1 MRKGNNDIMNYIG
14 KKLYTRKEAAALLSI
29 STDTLDMLRCAGK
42 LQSYWIGSRVYI
54 KSTDLDRFVA
64 TLKAGEP
71 NC

>member
-1 MRKGNNDIMNYIG
+1 MDKL
-14 KKLYTRKEAAALLSI
+14 LYTRKEAAALLSV
-29 STDTLDMLRCAGK
+29 SVDTLDVLRCAWK
-42 LQSYWIGSRVYI
+42 IMSYWIGSRVYI

>member
-1 MRKGNNDIMNYIG
+1 MN
-14 KKLYTRKEAAALLSI
+14 KLLYTRKEAAALLSV
-29 STDTLDMLRCAGK
+29 SVDTLDVLRCAGK
-42 LQSYWIGSRVYI
+42 IMSYWIGSRVYI